1 MMDVNLSSNMNVQPH
16 RPLSARLRMPAR
28 WPVTLLTV
36 MIAVLVGSGA
46 FLTRVGPIAAHQNAP
61 VEVQVIDFAFEP
73 GTITVP
79 AGTTVTWTNTGSRPH
94 TVTADDGSFDSGRLD
109 PGEQFSQT
117 FDQPG
122 TFAYHCG
129 FHPEMQ
135 GSIVVTEPQ
144 EEAAASAT
152 TPEAAPANE
161 SNVATP
167 AAGQPASTEPA
178 AGADAAGPVRNLEP
192 SEPSRLAHIHA
203 GTCEELGIVVYSFPD
218 IRTYRLDEG
227 EGSGLGAIELITGT
241 TQTPLSGLFGEP
253 FSVHVHESA
262 QNKQTYIACS
272 DIGSRPAEP
281 WTEADGLTLRAVEQR
296 GSGYSGFTTLR
307 PTADGGTQVT
317 IAIAASS
324 AATEAAAAQ
333 PAPPPSTT
341 YTSPTFGYTIGYGP
355 TWQES
360 ENVSANDRDRLVLFN
375 GTSYVTFTGAREFGG
390 DPQACVDD
398 FVADL
403 TADPNVSNLA
413 LATDE
418 AGNQLEGGTAATGV
432 FAVYNH
438 DYTFPDRVEPYTL
451 YVGCVPLIPNEAV
464 LAIVQNVP
472 TADYAEQFEAREALM
487 RGVTLAQ

>member
-1 MMDVNLSSNMNVQPH
+1 MMPLNL
-16 RPLSARLRMPAR
+16 RLHSLVPVRAR
-28 WPVTLLTV
+28 WPATILTV
-36 MIAVLVGSGA
+36 MLAIFVVAVG
-46 FLTRVGPIAAHQNAP
+46 FLSQVGPTTAHQGAAFDIS
-61 VEVQVIDFAFEP
+61 VVDFAFEP
-73 GTITVP
+73 GTLSVPVGATVS
-79 AGTTVTWTNTGSRPH
+79 WTNTGSRPH

-122 TFAYHCG
+122 TFTYHCG
-129 FHPEMQ
+129 FHPEML
-135 GSIVVTEPQ
+135 GSIVVTGPQ
-144 EEAAASAT
+144 QQADASDA
-152 TPEAAPANE
+152 
-161 SNVATP
+161 ATP
-167 AAGQPASTEPA
+167 AADESASSESA
-178 AGADAAGPVRNLEP
+178 AASDTAGLVGNLEP
-192 SEPSRLAHIHA
+192 TEPSRLAHIHA
-203 GTCEELGIVVYSFPD
+203 GTCDELGIVVYSFPNLK
-218 IRTYRLDEG
+218 TYRLDEG
-227 EGSGLGAIELITGT
+227 EEAGLGAIELITGT

-272 DIGSRPAEP
+272 EIGSRPGDP
-281 WTEADGLTLRAVEQR
+281 WSENDGLTLRAVEQN

-341 YTSPTFGYTIGYGP
+341 YTSPTYHYTIGYGP
-355 TWQES
+355 TWEES
-360 ENVSANDRDRLVLFN
+360 ENISANGRDRLVLFN
-375 GTSYVTFTGAREFGG
+375 GTSYITFTGAREFGG

-398 FVADL
+398 FVAEL

-418 AGNQLEGGTAATGV
+418 EGNPLEGGTAATGAY
-432 FAVYNH
+432 AVYSH
-438 DYTFPDRVEPYTL
+438 DYTFTDRVEPYTL
-451 YVGCVPLIPNEAV
+451 FVGCVPLIPNEAV

-472 TADYAEQFEAREALM
+472 TAEYNDQVELREALL
-487 RGVTLAQ
+487 RGLTLAQ

>member
-1 MMDVNLSSNMNVQPH
+1 MSVQT
-16 RPLSARLRMPAR
+16 R
-28 WPVTLLTV
+28 WPATILTLTLV
-36 MIAVLVGSGA
+36 VLVAGGA
-46 FLTRVGPIAAHQNAP
+46 LLSRVGLIAAQQDASP
-61 VEVQVIDFAFEP
+61 VQVVDFAFEP
-73 GTITVP
+73 GMLTVP
-79 AGTTVTWTNTGSRPH
+79 AGATVSWTNAGSRTH

-122 TFAYHCG
+122 TFTYHCG

-144 EEAAASAT
+144 EQAAASDD
-152 TPEAAPANE
+152 
-161 SNVATP
+161 ATP
-167 AAGQPASTEPA
+167 TTDESASSEPA
-178 AGADAAGPVRNLEP
+178 AVSDTAGPVGNLEP

-203 GTCEELGIVVYSFPD
+203 GTCDELGIVVYSFPD
-218 IRTYRLDEG
+218 LKTYRLDEG
-227 EGSGLGAIELITGT
+227 NEAGVGAIELITGT

-272 DIGSRPAEP
+272 EIGSRPADP
-281 WTEADGLTLRAVEQR
+281 WSESDGLTLRATEQK
-296 GSGYSGFTTLR
+296 GSGFSGFTTLR

-317 IAIAASS
+317 IALAASS

-341 YTSPTFGYTIGYGP
+341 YTSPTYGYTIGYGQM
-355 TWQES
+355 WQES
-360 ENVSANDRDRLVLFN
+360 ENVSANGRDRLVLYN
-375 GTSYVTFTGAREFGG
+375 GTSYITFTGAREFGG

-398 FVADL
+398 FVAEL

-418 AGNQLEGGTAATGV
+418 DGNPLEGGTAATGAY
-432 FAVYNH
+432 AVYSH

-451 YVGCVPLIPNEAV
+451 FVGCVPLIPNEAV

-472 TADYAEQFEAREALM
+472 TADYNDQVELREALL
-487 RGVTLAQ
+487 RGLTLAQ